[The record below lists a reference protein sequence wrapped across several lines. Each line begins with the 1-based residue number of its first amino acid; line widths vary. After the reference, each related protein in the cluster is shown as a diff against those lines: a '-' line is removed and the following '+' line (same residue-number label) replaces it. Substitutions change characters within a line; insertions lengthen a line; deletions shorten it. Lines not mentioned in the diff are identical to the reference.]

1 MEKNEHSHTATEGY
15 MGAYGL
21 TCEPFGDVM
30 SPAFFYPGATREQR
44 LNLLLHLIPLG
55 EILLITG
62 VPGVGKTTLLNQF
75 LSRASESWRVC
86 HLDADTGIDSNQLLQ
101 QLMQAFAPEVQE
113 QSDRGEQERLL
124 IAQLQAL
131 RKHAQV
137 PMLLIDNAHN
147 ISESALRTL
156 SKFMTAESEES
167 KPFGIV
173 LFSEASID
181 EKLNNPALQFLRAQI
196 KHTFEL
202 TLLNEAETFQYLD
215 HRMRA
220 AGLQDDG
227 PFTAAVNSAIFGAS
241 NGLPL
246 KVNERALAVLQNKS
260 YTTPPTAAAAD
271 TDVTA
276 DSKPVKEKRR
286 SLLRLWPFVAVA
298 ALASVLLFQNEINAL
313 FSPPAENSQ
322 ATKQPPLED
331 ATATPLELPADP
343 QGSISREV
351 PAVVESTEAEGMASQ
366 PDLEALP
373 GNEVSS
379 IDFSG
384 SEVVV
389 ENHVDF
395 MSEGVDEPVPD
406 TAVEPIEQDEQSQ
419 STAIN
424 QAGAPETVVEAV
436 VEIEKEVAVKPAQL
450 AEAEPAPQADIE
462 QREWVMA
469 QHPQAYTLQIV
480 AQQQR
485 QKREDFLV
493 RFGLEN
499 EVKRFSTDKNGQRW
513 YVAASGAY
521 ETRTEALEASRQL
534 PEGIVPWARSFASI
548 QKELWRSASIAE
560 GVAAAAPSVVTPV
573 AFSEQERWVLA
584 RPAEHYLLQ
593 LVAFEKAAKTS
604 DFLASHALGS
614 VAKQVRIMNKGQ
626 VWYVAIYG
634 DAADRSAADEM
645 VENLSQ
651 NKGIS
656 NPWVRSYGS
665 LQAAMRALQ
674 PQ

>member
-15 MGAYGL
+15 MAAYGL

-30 SPAFFYPGATREQR
+30 SPVFFYPGATREQR
-44 LNLLLHLIPLG
+44 LNLLLHLVPLG

-62 VPGVGKTTLLNQF
+62 VPGIGKTTLLNQF
-75 LSRASESWRVC
+75 LSKASESWRVC
-86 HLDADTGIDSNQLLQ
+86 HLDADDGIDSNQLLQ
-101 QLMQAFAPEVQE
+101 QLVQAFAPEVQE

-131 RKHAQV
+131 RQHAQV

-156 SKFMTAESEES
+156 SKFMNAESEES

-202 TLLNEAETFQYLD
+202 TLLNEAETFQYLE

-220 AGLQDDG
+220 AGLQGDG
-227 PFTAAVNSAIFGAS
+227 PFTAAVTSAIFGAS

-246 KVNERALAVLQNKS
+246 TVNERALAVLQNKS
-260 YTTPPTAAAAD
+260 YTTPPTAAVAVD
-271 TDVTA
+271 PDVTA
-276 DSKPVKEKRR
+276 ISKPVKEKRR
-286 SLLRLWPFVAVA
+286 SLLRLWPFVAAA
-298 ALASVLLFQNEINAL
+298 ALASVLLFQDEINAL

-322 ATKQPPLED
+322 ATKQPPPED
-331 ATATPLELPADP
+331 ATLTPLELPADP
-343 QGSISREV
+343 QGSVSREA
-351 PAVVESTEAEGMASQ
+351 PAVVGSMETEGVALQ
-366 PDLEALP
+366 PDLEAELESAAEDHVNIT
-373 GNEVSS
+373 NEV
-379 IDFSG
+379 
-384 SEVVV
+384 
-389 ENHVDF
+389 
-395 MSEGVDEPVPD
+395 VDEIVTD
-406 TAVEPIEQDEQSQ
+406 TAVEPIEQNEQSQ
-419 STAIN
+419 LAAIN
-424 QAGAPETVVEAV
+424 QAAAPETVVDAV

-450 AEAEPAPQADIE
+450 AEVEPGPAPQADIE
-462 QREWVMA
+462 QRAWVMA
-469 QHPQAYTLQIV
+469 QSPQAYTLQIV

-493 RFGLEN
+493 RFGLEG
-499 EVKRFSTDKNGQRW
+499 EVERFSTDKNGQRW
-513 YVAASGAY
+513 YVAASGVY
-521 ETRTEALEASRQL
+521 DTRTEALEASRQL

-548 QKELWRSASIAE
+548 QKELWRSVPVAE
-560 GVAAAAPSVVTPV
+560 DVVATAPPAVSPV
-573 AFSEQERWVLA
+573 AFNEQEQWVLA
-584 RPAEHYLLQ
+584 RPPEHYLLQ
-593 LVAFEKAAKTS
+593 LVAFEKEANTR
-604 DFLASHALGS
+604 DFVASHALDG

-626 VWYVAIYG
+626 VWHVALYG

-645 VENLSQ
+645 VENLSK